1 LQSIESIRA
10 LRPRFGALRASVRR
24 SASAVAPR
32 VKTPDRP
39 NDRARACCYD
49 VTTLGINPT
58 ERANRIEALGRAGS
72 DRIDGVFFL
81 RTCKQCANRLNR
93 PKNPR
98 AEALFDSAE
107 EEIFF
112 CTRDAMDTRA

>member
-1 LQSIESIRA
+1 M
-10 LRPRFGALRASVRR
+10 
-24 SASAVAPR
+24 
-32 VKTPDRP
+32 
-39 NDRARACCYD
+39 
-49 VTTLGINPT
+49 
-58 ERANRIEALGRAGS
+58 
-72 DRIDGVFFL
+72 VFFSFVRVNSA
-81 RTCKQCANRLNR
+81 RTDLNR

>member
-1 LQSIESIRA
+1 MTSPPSA
-10 LRPRFGALRASVRR
+10 LIQ
-24 SASAVAPR
+24 
-32 VKTPDRP
+32 P
-39 NDRARACCYD
+39 NARIGSKLL
-49 VTTLGINPT
+49 VEPG
-58 ERANRIEALGRAGS
+58 RIGS
-72 DRIDGVFFL
+72 MVFFFFL
-81 RTCKQCANRLNR
+81 RVNSARTDLNR